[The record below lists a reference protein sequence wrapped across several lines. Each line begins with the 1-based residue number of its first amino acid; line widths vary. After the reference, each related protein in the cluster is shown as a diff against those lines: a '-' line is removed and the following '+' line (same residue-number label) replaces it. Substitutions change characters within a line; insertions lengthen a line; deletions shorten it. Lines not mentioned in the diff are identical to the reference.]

1 MVSVPR
7 EKRPSE
13 SHLIPSTVGGLSREH
28 MNQGW
33 TTTDTE
39 PLACFYCSQVIQFM
53 LFWDSNVN
61 EVPSSR
67 LLTTNAAAYQALGG
81 LTDNINQDCAR
92 KGKMQ
97 E

>member
-1 MVSVPR
+1 
-7 EKRPSE
+7 
-13 SHLIPSTVGGLSREH
+13 

-33 TTTDTE
+33 LTTDTE
-39 PLACFYCSQVIQFM
+39 PLACFFYCSQAIQFM
-53 LFWDSNVN
+53 LFGDRNVN

-67 LLTTNAAAYQALGG
+67 LLSTNAAAYQALGG
-81 LTDNINQDCAR
+81 LTDSINQDCAR